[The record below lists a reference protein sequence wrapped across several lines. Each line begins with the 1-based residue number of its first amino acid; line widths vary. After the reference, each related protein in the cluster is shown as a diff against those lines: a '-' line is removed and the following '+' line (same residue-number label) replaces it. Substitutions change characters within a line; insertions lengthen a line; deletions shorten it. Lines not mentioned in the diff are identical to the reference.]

1 MSTNVVVRG
10 IVRTDTAV
18 LAGLAELGVSTVHEA
33 DNRRGAFDPTIRP
46 IQSGTRIAG
55 SAVTVSC
62 PPGDNLMIHAAV
74 ETCRPG
80 DILVVTTT
88 SPSTDGMIGELLAT
102 SLRSHGVIGV

>member
-1 MSTNVVVRG
+1 MSTHVVVRDV
-10 IVRTDTAV
+10 VRTDASV

-33 DNRRGAFDPTIRP
+33 DQRRGALDPAIRP
-46 IQSGTRIAG
+46 IQAGARIAG
-55 SAVTVSC
+55 SAITVVC

-88 SPSTDGMIGELLAT
+88 
-102 SLRSHGVIGV
+102 